1 MEDKELSE
9 SYKEQQ
15 IDKVEPRHR
24 AMMRLQISG
33 YRTAELAE
41 VFGLQP
47 LRISQIINSPL
58 YKEELARMEE
68 EVNKEFAKSEGE
80 KTRLDFIRIRMKDEA
95 SKSLDKLIA
104 LRDGASSERVQQ
116 LSAMDILDRAGV
128 VKTNR
133 VEGELVIDA
142 SEGLV
147 GALEE
152 AVKEMREKSVS
163 K

>member
-58 YKEELARMEE
+58 YKEELARM
-68 EVNKEFAKSEGE
+68 
-80 KTRLDFIRIRMKDEA
+80 
-95 SKSLDKLIA
+95 
-104 LRDGASSERVQQ
+104 
-116 LSAMDILDRAGV
+116 
-128 VKTNR
+128 
-133 VEGELVIDA
+133 
-142 SEGLV
+142 
-147 GALEE
+147 
-152 AVKEMREKSVS
+152 
-163 K
+163 